1 MSTVVVSAARTPQGR
16 FGGVLLP
23 LRAVDLGGIAIASAL
38 SRGGLPPE
46 QVDEVIFGH
55 VIQGGTGQITSR
67 QAAVLGGLPMSV
79 PATTINKVCLS
90 GTSAI
95 AMAHRAIALGET
107 RFAVAGGMESMSNAP
122 YSLPAGRWGM
132 RMGDATAV
140 DLMEHDGLYCAFD
153 HSLMGATSDR
163 VNAVLGISRAEQDEW
178 AAESQRRAAAAAS
191 SGAFA
196 AEIAPVPVPRRK
208 GDPLIVDTDEGVRA
222 DATLENLAA
231 LRPVFS
237 ADGTITAGNASQ
249 ISDGGAALLLADR
262 TAAEASGLPIL
273 AEILSYGQVAG
284 PDTSLHDK
292 PARALE
298 AALRRRG
305 MSFADLD
312 LVEIN
317 EAFAGVALWSARL
330 AGLPRDKVNVHG
342 GAVALGHPLGASG
355 ARLVV
360 TLIHALRLSGGGIG
374 GVALCG
380 GGGQGDA
387 LVLQVDGR

>member
-196 AEIAPVPVPRRK
+196 AEITPVPVPRRK

-262 TAAEASGLPIL
+262 TAASRSSPRSSPTARSPGPTRRSTTSRRERWKRPFAAGACPSPTWTSSRSTRPLPGWPCGRPASPDCP
-273 AEILSYGQVAG
+273 ATRSTFTAG
-284 PDTSLHDK
+284 
-292 PARALE
+292 R
-298 AALRRRG
+298 
-305 MSFADLD
+305 
-312 LVEIN
+312 
-317 EAFAGVALWSARL
+317 
-330 AGLPRDKVNVHG
+330 
-342 GAVALGHPLGASG
+342 
-355 ARLVV
+355 
-360 TLIHALRLSGGGIG
+360 
-374 GVALCG
+374 
-380 GGGQGDA
+380 
-387 LVLQVDGR
+387 